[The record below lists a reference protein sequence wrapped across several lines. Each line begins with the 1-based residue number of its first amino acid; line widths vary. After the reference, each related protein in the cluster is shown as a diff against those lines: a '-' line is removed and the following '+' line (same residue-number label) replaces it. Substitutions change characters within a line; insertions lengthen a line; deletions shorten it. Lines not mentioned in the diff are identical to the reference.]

1 VVIVRK
7 IGILPGQRHL
17 YPKGF
22 DFMPATHTAIFRV
35 RHYECD
41 AYGHLNNANYLRYMQ
56 EAAFDASASVGYSK
70 ERYESM
76 GFLWLAHETEI
87 EYLQPIVYGDTVE
100 VKTWVGD
107 FRRVRS
113 RRFYE
118 FRKSGEEALVA
129 RASTDWVY
137 IERAS
142 ERPAVVPQEMI
153 LAFAPEGVTEAAPPR
168 KRFPSAPP
176 PPADV
181 FTQRRRVEWRDID
194 TAQHVNNAVY
204 VNYIEDAGIQVS
216 NFYGWSLG
224 RSVGEGFGVIAREH
238 HIEYR
243 QAAVMDDELD
253 IATWVSAN
261 SRTTANRF
269 YTIKRARDGELLVQA
284 RTLWVWVDLATH
296 RPIRIPEHFLE
307 SFRPNIVEAEKA

>member
-1 VVIVRK
+1 
-7 IGILPGQRHL
+7 
-17 YPKGF
+17 
-22 DFMPATHTAIFRV
+22 MPATHIASFRV

-41 AYGHLNNANYLRYMQ
+41 AYGHLNNANYARYMQ
-56 EAAFDASASVGYSK
+56 EAAFDASAAVGYSK

-87 EYLQPIVYGDTVE
+87 DYLQPVVYGDTVE

-118 FRKSGEEALVA
+118 FRKAGSEELVA

-142 ERPAVVPQEMI
+142 ERPAVVPAEMI
-153 LAFAPEGVTEAAPPR
+153 AAFAPEGQVENAPPR
-168 KRFPSAPP
+168 QKFPAAPP

-194 TAQHVNNAVY
+194 TAQHVNNAAY
-204 VNYIEDAGIQVS
+204 LNYIEDAGIQVS
-216 NFYGWSLG
+216 RFYGWPLA
-224 RSVGEGFGVIAREH
+224 RSVEEGFAAMAYQH

-243 QAAVMDDELD
+243 QPAVMDDELE
-253 IATWVSAN
+253 IATWASLN
-261 SRTTANRF
+261 GRTNAHRY
-269 YTIKRARDGELLVQA
+269 YTIKRVSDGELLVQA
-284 RTLWVWVDLATH
+284 RTLWVWVDLQTR
-296 RPIRIPEHFLE
+296 RPIRIPPHFIE
-307 SFRPNIVEAEKA
+307 SFAANMVE